1 MNPPDEIYDPTLPP
15 AFKTINT
22 ILQVVNATI
31 NLTQRYW
38 SKPQLSNAQ
47 GFFFV
52 FVLRFIHE
60 NCIKYDNLANQGIK

>member
-1 MNPPDEIYDPTLPP
+1 MNSPNEIYDPTLPP

-38 SKPQLSNAQ
+38 SNPQLQNAQ
-47 GFFFV
+47 GFFFC
-52 FVLRFIHE
+52 FKIHS
-60 NCIKYDNLANQGIK
+60 